1 MGKGNGGGAL
11 EFVEGLMGVVCGEA
25 LVKGGRAFLS
35 TCLFVV
41 GDGSHILFWPGKW
54 VGDNSLKTLSSVICV
69 FSQ

>member
-11 EFVEGLMGVVCGEA
+11 EFVEGLMGVVYGES

-41 GDGSHILFWPGKW
+41 GDGFHILFWHDKW
-54 VGDNSLKTLSSVICV
+54 IGGNSFKTLYP
-69 FSQ
+69 